1 MFSFYNVITN
11 LKDTPCWI
19 FSRTTDE
26 LSDSANYEL
35 NNINIILQED
45 IMKYAKKRK
54 YTPNM
59 APLFYYRMKD
69 DREMHF
75 YVKTAVYAFSQRS

>member
-1 MFSFYNVITN
+1 
-11 LKDTPCWI
+11 
-19 FSRTTDE
+19 
-26 LSDSANYEL
+26 
-35 NNINIILQED
+35 
-45 IMKYAKKRK
+45 MKYAKKRK

-75 YVKTAVYAFSQRS
+75 YVKTTVYAFSQRS